1 MTYSIQKD
9 DSNIITVTYTGSVN
23 LSERKTAVD
32 ETCKLITPS
41 VPVKLLINV
50 RNINNKMSLDEQ
62 EYFAAYLASKKE
74 LVNAK
79 VATLHNPLNEQNKI
93 INAFAY
99 IEGYRVV
106 DFYRINE
113 AISWL
118 KGDLK

>member
-41 VPVKLLINV
+41 VPVKLLIDV
-50 RNINNKMSLDEQ
+50 RNINNNMSLDEQ
-62 EYFAAYLASKKE
+62 EYFATYLASKKE

-99 IEGYRVV
+99 LEGYQVV
-106 DFYRINE
+106 DFYRIHE